1 MTKSVKEIIKDP
13 LAAPLF
19 LFVFAFALRIAL
31 VTTAKDFPLFQVP
44 IMDMKYHDEWARTI
58 IAGNFWGDEAF
69 FRAPLY
75 PYFLAFLYAI
85 SGGSITFARV
95 FQAAVGAGSAAVC
108 YFVGLEAFRKRRIAF
123 LGSVLFAA
131 IWTAIYFD
139 VELLLVVLEVFFD
152 LMAVL
157 FLLKARDGKIVSF
170 ALAGLFVGLSAV
182 ARPNVLAFAL
192 AAWLIYLTAGQR
204 IEKRK
209 LIRGLVS
216 FYAVIIAV
224 ILPVTIRNYVVGND
238 LILISSQG
246 GLNLYIGNNPDSDGT
261 TAVLPGT
268 RADWWGGYYDA
279 KTIAE
284 NATGHELKPSGVNNF
299 YIKKSFDFFKNEPLK
314 AGRLLLWKVYL
325 FTNAVELGNNF
336 DNNFL
341 KEKLD
346 LLRFDPVSLYV
357 VLPFAFVGMAVS
369 IGRFREYSPV
379 YLFVFIY
386 SATVVLFFVNDK
398 FRMPIVPFLCLF
410 AAAGFFWLWGKTA
423 SKDWKRLTPA
433 ILVLTALFIYC
444 WIPPEGYSRDKNLAQ
459 AGATIGMLYQKLGR
473 FEEAEKEMS
482 AALEKDPYNPTA
494 LVFTG
499 NLYLETDR
507 KDDAAEL
514 YERAL
519 TINPNDVQA
528 LTNLGIYYTE
538 KGDFDKAYDYFERS
552 LDVNPKDAKTLY
564 FLAKTLEADGRR
576 EEAVEKSRLSVQYE
590 PNFKAGYVLLAELAE
605 KSDDLNEAEKAYKAL
620 LEMNPEDPVGTL
632 GLAQTLHKKGDFA
645 KAEIYY
651 VRYLDKYGPKATDV
665 NIIKYNLACCLA
677 LQGKSDEALELL
689 KEVIREDPARFKE
702 YATEDPEL
710 ESLRKR
716 DDFKNLV
723 GK

>member
-1 MTKSVKEIIKDP
+1 MAKSIKEIIKDP
-13 LAAPLF
+13 VAAPAF

-31 VTTAKDFPLFQVP
+31 VATANDFPLFRIP

-58 IAGNFWGDEAF
+58 AAGNFWGDEVF

-75 PYFLAFLYAI
+75 PYSLAFLYAI
-85 SGGSITFARV
+85 SDGSITFARV
-95 FQAAVGAGSAAVC
+95 FQAAVGAGSAVVC
-108 YFVGLEAFRKRRIAF
+108 YFVGLEAFKKRRIAL

-131 IWTAIYFD
+131 MWTAVYFD

-157 FLLKARDGKIVSF
+157 FLLKARDGKVLNF

-182 ARPNVLAFAL
+182 TRPNVLAFAL
-192 AAWLIYLTAGQR
+192 AAWLIYLITRPR

-216 FYAVIIAV
+216 FYVVIIAV
-224 ILPVTIRNYVVGND
+224 ILPVTIRNYIIGGD
-238 LILISSQG
+238 LVLISSQG
-246 GLNLYIGNNPDSDGT
+246 GLNLYIGNNPESDGT
-261 TAVLPGT
+261 TAILPGT

-299 YIKKSFDFFKNEPLK
+299 YIKKTFDFFKSEPLK
-314 AGRLLLWKVYL
+314 AGRLLLWKGYL
-325 FTNAVELGNNF
+325 FTNGVELGNNF

-346 LLRFDPVSLYV
+346 LLRFDPVSLYL

-369 IGRFREYSPV
+369 IRRFREYSPV
-379 YLFVFIY
+379 YLFVLVY

-410 AAAGFFWLWGKTA
+410 AASGFFWLWRKIA
-423 SKDWKRLTPA
+423 SKDWKYLIPA
-433 ILVLTALFIYC
+433 VSVLAALFIYC
-444 WIPPEGYSRDKNLAQ
+444 WIPPRGYSSDKNLAQ
-459 AGATIGMLYQKLGR
+459 AGATVGMLYQKLGR
-473 FEEAEKEMS
+473 FEEAEEEMS
-482 AALEKDPYNPTA
+482 AALERDPYNPTA

-499 NLYLETDR
+499 NLYLETNR
-507 KDDAAEL
+507 KDEAAEL

-519 TINPNDVQA
+519 TIYPDDVQA

-538 KGDFDKAYDYFERS
+538 KGDFEKAYGYFERS

-576 EEAVEKSRLSVQYE
+576 DEAVEKSRLSVQYE

-605 KSDDLNEAEKAYKAL
+605 KSGDLNETENAYKAL
-620 LEMNPEDPVGTL
+620 LEMNSDDPVGTL

-645 KAEIYY
+645 EAEIYY
-651 VRYLDKYGPKATDV
+651 ERYLDKYGSTALDV

-677 LQGKSDEALELL
+677 QQGKNDEALELL
-689 KEVIREDPARFKE
+689 KEVIRQNPGRFKE
-702 YATEDPEL
+702 YASEDAEL

-716 DDFKNLV
+716 EDFKSLV

>member
-1 MTKSVKEIIKDP
+1 MAKSIKEVIKNP
-13 LAAPLF
+13 LAAPAFLF
-19 LFVFAFALRIAL
+19 LFAFALRIAL
-31 VTTAKDFPLFQVP
+31 VATASDFPLFQIP

-75 PYFLAFLYAI
+75 PYFLAFLYSI

-95 FQAAVGAGSAAVC
+95 FQAVTGAGSTVVC
-108 YFVGLEAFRKRRIAF
+108 YFVGLEAFKKRRIAF

-131 IWTAIYFD
+131 IWTAVYFD

-152 LMAVL
+152 LLAVL
-157 FLLKARDGKIVSF
+157 FLLKARDGRVLNF

-182 ARPNVLAFAL
+182 TRPNVLAFAL
-192 AAWLIYLTAGQR
+192 AAWLIYLIAKPR

-216 FYAVIIAV
+216 FYVIITAV
-224 ILPVTIRNYVVGND
+224 ILPVTIRNYVVGDD
-238 LILISSQG
+238 LVLISSQG
-246 GLNLYIGNNPDSDGT
+246 GLNLYIGNNAESDGT

-268 RADWWGGYYDA
+268 RADWWGGYFDA
-279 KTIAE
+279 ETIAE
-284 NATGHELKPSGVNNF
+284 NEAGRELKPSGVNNF
-299 YIKKSFDFFKNEPLK
+299 YIKKTFDFFKNEPLK
-314 AGRLLLWKVYL
+314 AGRLLLWKAYL
-325 FTNAVELGNNF
+325 FTNGVELGNNF
-336 DNNFL
+336 DNNYL

-346 LLRFDPVSLYV
+346 LLRFDPVSLYL

-369 IGRFREYSPV
+369 IRRFREYSPV

-386 SATVVLFFVNDK
+386 TATVVLFFVNDK
-398 FRMPIVPFLCLF
+398 FRMPVVPFLCLF
-410 AAAGFFWLWGKTA
+410 AAAGFFWLWGKIA
-423 SKDWKRLTPA
+423 SKDWKRLIPA
-433 ILVLTALFIYC
+433 VPVLAALFIYC
-444 WIPPEGYSRDKNLAQ
+444 WIPPKGYSRDKNLAQ
-459 AGATIGMLYQKLGR
+459 AGATIGMLYQKMGR
-473 FEEAEKEMS
+473 FKEAEKEMS

-499 NLYLETDR
+499 NLYMETNR

-519 TINPNDVQA
+519 TIYPNDVQA

-538 KGDFDKAYDYFERS
+538 KGDFEKAYGYFGRS

-564 FLAKTLEADGRR
+564 FLAKTLEADGRT
-576 EEAVEKSRLSVQYE
+576 EEAVEKLHLSVQYE

-620 LEMNPEDPVGTL
+620 LEMNLDDPVGIL

-645 KAEIYY
+645 EAEIYY
-651 VRYLDKYGPKATDV
+651 ERYLDKYGSSAPDV
-665 NIIKYNLACCLA
+665 NTIKYNLACCLA
-677 LQGKSDEALELL
+677 QQGKNDEALELL
-689 KEVIREDPARFKE
+689 KEVIKQDPARFKE
-702 YATEDPEL
+702 YAAEDEEM

-716 DDFKNLV
+716 EDFKKLV